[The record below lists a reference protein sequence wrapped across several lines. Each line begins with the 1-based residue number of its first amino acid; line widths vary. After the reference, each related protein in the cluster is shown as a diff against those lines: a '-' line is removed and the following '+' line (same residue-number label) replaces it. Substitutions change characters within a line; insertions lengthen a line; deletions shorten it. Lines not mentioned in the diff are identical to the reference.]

1 MEETDLHYPPESCPF
16 CGIASAY
23 PAVEAPLWSSG
34 KELEGCVPGGDVDGE
49 RTSPASFVVL
59 ASRDVVA
66 FLDILPMVGG
76 EFDQFIRAG
85 EGMRSAGMVVELVLR
100 RRY

>member
-1 MEETDLHYPPESCPF
+1 MNETDLHYPPESCPF

-23 PAVEAPLWSSG
+23 PAVEAPWSSG
-34 KELEGCVPGGDVDGE
+34 KELEGCVPEGSVDME

-76 EFDQFIRAG
+76 EFDQFLQAEDRMERAG
-85 EGMRSAGMVVELVLR
+85 MAFFEMTLGRQS
-100 RRY
+100 